1 MLNNIL
7 RQVPLFAQLRDDEL
21 RCVEKGEELWL
32 PQGEEFITE
41 GEPAENFYV
50 LLKGQ
55 VRVTKKVAD
64 DKETIIASHGPGTF
78 LGEVPI
84 LLGIPYEV
92 TIRTLEQSH
101 VFKIKKETFWQM
113 ISTCPS
119 ITQEILRTMA
129 QRVQLVQTI
138 SQQQAKLVSLG
149 SLAAGLAHELNNPA
163 AAAGRATIQLHK
175 IFQTLPSLSIKIYQR
190 KDITPEQLAYIADLE
205 YNLITEY
212 TSKRSSSLHLVDPLI
227 ESDKEEQIISWLDTH
242 GVADSWKLAQTL
254 VAAGLDTVQLDT
266 IRNNLPS
273 DSLPDVLSWL
283 DARFS
288 SVVLLDEI
296 QQSTARI
303 SELVK
308 AIKAYSYMDQAPIQ
322 EIDVHEGLESTL
334 TILSHK
340 LKAGGGIAV
349 TRDYDRTLPRISAY
363 GSELNQ
369 VWTNIIDN
377 AIDAIGE
384 RHGNILLRT
393 KRENNNIVVV
403 EISDDGPGIP
413 QDIQPR
419 IFEQFFTTKGVS
431 KGTGLGLSISYRI
444 VVEMHKGDISFTSKP
459 GDTRFEIRLP
469 MKNHNH

>member
-1 MLNNIL
+1 MDTVLNATL
-7 RQVPLFAQLRDDEL
+7 RKVPLFAELKDDEL
-21 RCVEKGEELWL
+21 RCVEQGEELWL
-32 PQGEEFITE
+32 SPGEEFITE

-50 LLKGQ
+50 LLEGQ
-55 VRVTKKVAD
+55 VRVTKKVAEN
-64 DKETIIASHGPGTF
+64 KEIANVHGPGAF
-78 LGEVPI
+78 LGELSI

-92 TIRTLEQSH
+92 TIRTLTQSH
-101 VFKIKKETFWQM
+101 LFRIKKETFWQM
-113 ISTCPS
+113 MSTCPS

-129 QRVQLVQTI
+129 QRVQAVQTV
-138 SQQQAKLVSLG
+138 SQQQAKLISLG
-149 SLAAGLAHELNNPA
+149 TLAAGLAHELNNPA
-163 AAAGRATIQLHK
+163 AAAGRATIQLRQ
-175 IFQTLPSLSIKIYQR
+175 IFQALPSLSIKVYQR
-190 KDITPEQLAYIADLE
+190 KNMTPEQLAYIADLE
-205 YNLITEY
+205 NNLIREY
-212 TSKRSSSLHLVDPLI
+212 TSKSSLHLDALT
-227 ESDKEEQIISWLDTH
+227 ESDKEEQISSWLGTH

-254 VAAGLDTVQLDT
+254 VSAGLDTVHLDT
-266 IRNNLPS
+266 IRNSLPS

-283 DARFS
+283 DARLS
-288 SVVLLDEI
+288 SEVLLKEI
-296 QQSTARI
+296 EQSTVRI

-322 EIDVHEGLESTL
+322 EIDVHEGLENTL

-340 LKAGGGIAV
+340 LKAGSITL
-349 TRDYDRTLPRISAY
+349 TRKYDRTLPRISAY

-393 KRENNNIVVV
+393 KRENNNIVV

-413 QDIQPR
+413 QNIQSR
-419 IFEQFFTTKGVS
+419 MFEQFFTTKGVG

-444 VVEMHKGDISFTSKP
+444 VVEMHKGDISFSSKP

-469 MKNHNH
+469 I

>member
-1 MLNNIL
+1 
-7 RQVPLFAQLRDDEL
+7 
-21 RCVEKGEELWL
+21 
-32 PQGEEFITE
+32 
-41 GEPAENFYV
+41 
-50 LLKGQ
+50 
-55 VRVTKKVAD
+55 
-64 DKETIIASHGPGTF
+64 
-78 LGEVPI
+78 
-84 LLGIPYEV
+84 
-92 TIRTLEQSH
+92 
-101 VFKIKKETFWQM
+101 
-113 ISTCPS
+113 
-119 ITQEILRTMA
+119 
-129 QRVQLVQTI
+129 
-138 SQQQAKLVSLG
+138 
-149 SLAAGLAHELNNPA
+149 
-163 AAAGRATIQLHK
+163 
-175 IFQTLPSLSIKIYQR
+175 
-190 KDITPEQLAYIADLE
+190 
-205 YNLITEY
+205 
-212 TSKRSSSLHLVDPLI
+212 LHLVDPLT

-242 GVADSWKLAQTL
+242 GVADSWKLAQNL
-254 VAAGLDTVQLDT
+254 VAAGLDTVHLDT

-273 DSLPDVLSWL
+273 GSLPDVLSWV

-288 SVVLLDEI
+288 SVVLLNEI

-340 LKAGGGIAV
+340 LKAGRGGSIITV
-349 TRDYDRTLPRISAY
+349 TREYDRTLPRISAY

-384 RHGNILLRT
+384 RHGNIWLRT
-393 KRENNNIVVV
+393 KLEDNNNNNIVVVV

-419 IFEQFFTTKGVS
+419 IFEQFFTTKGIG

-469 MKNHNH
+469 IKIHNQ